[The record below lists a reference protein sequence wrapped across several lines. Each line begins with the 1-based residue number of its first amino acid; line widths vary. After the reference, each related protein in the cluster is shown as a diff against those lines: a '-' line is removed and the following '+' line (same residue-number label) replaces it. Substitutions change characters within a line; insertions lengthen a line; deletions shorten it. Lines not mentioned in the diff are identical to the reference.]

1 MNVTLLRRK
10 DVKGGGLPI
19 LVGLRRQRRSATRGR
34 KGVKVGQ
41 DVARPLGSDEPLLRQ
56 MWGNEG
62 GGLLSGVT
70 GPGWGTLPSFEW
82 FSQIFL
88 RACKVGGCSALGVGG
103 TSCSLILSEWGIA
116 SETVIQKEGREG
128 KGVFFFEVLLKFVLV
143 WFRSLGLS
151 TREERVVGRPLTIHC
166 SGIWMPD
173 IQHLRP
179 RQAVLSLAGSNFGRE
194 LLANWHWVEFDAK
207 PGMNSKRVGR
217 GWPSSCVMIYRL
229 GLQHRHVRNGIE
241 GLAVTVWIKR
251 RSADREFMEISDV
264 TPTECETVQPQFADC
279 HVGLSKIQCQTVGPW
294 TRSLHVQGLI
304 TIGPEKLSRPKM
316 GTDTSRGAVA
326 IQCKHMATGELRLPH
341 RLITFIFS
349 PESLKAAAAL
359 AEAAGSFD

>member
-56 MWGNEG
+56 MWGSEG

-88 RACKVGGCSALGVGG
+88 RTCKVGGC
-103 TSCSLILSEWGIA
+103 

-194 LLANWHWVEFDAK
+194 LLENWHWVEFDAK

-217 GWPSSCVMIYRL
+217 GWPSSCVMIYHL

-264 TPTECETVQPQFADC
+264 RPTECETVQPQFADC

-316 GTDTSRGAVA
+316 ETYITRRRRYPMQAYGHWGTETTSPPHYLHIFTRIAEGGGSLGRGCWL
-326 IQCKHMATGELRLPH
+326 IRLNP
-341 RLITFIFS
+341 
-349 PESLKAAAAL
+349 
-359 AEAAGSFD
+359 